1 MGHIKG
7 VYPAVKKNG
16 EEYYRASITYKNKH
30 VSLGSFD
37 NAMTAH
43 ICYKEANR
51 LLHDSE
57 VTIDNFPEHIHV
69 LDYSKAVTVL
79 NFRDNDMYFKTPIYL
94 RTKYFTYHVTA
105 NDILKFDI
113 DDLFFYSTR
122 TIMKRKGHLFVA
134 DYGMQINLPSR
145 YGIKN
150 YSILDKDY
158 AFRNKDP
165 YDFRYENIII
175 INRYYGV
182 SKGHFKGK
190 DCYDAKLHVNGN
202 VVIGHYDNEI
212 DAAIAYNKG
221 VDYAAVCGLVRNY
234 QKNYIDDM
242 TPAEYKKRYNEIE
255 ISERF
260 RKYFD
265 NPKN

>member
-7 VYPAVKKNG
+7 VYPAVKKSG
-16 EEYYRASITYKNKH
+16 EEYFRASITYKNKH

-43 ICYKEANR
+43 ICYKEADR

-69 LDYSKAVTVL
+69 LDYSKAVSVL

-94 RTKYFTYHVTA
+94 RTKYFTYHVTP

-134 DYGMQINLPSR
+134 DYGMQVNLPSR

-150 YSILDKDY
+150 YSILGKDY
-158 AFRNKDP
+158 YFKNKDV
-165 YDFRYENIII
+165 YDFRYENIVIL
-175 INRYYGV
+175 NKYNGV
-182 SKGHFKGK
+182 IKDTYKKK
-190 DCYDAKLHVNGN
+190 DCYTARLHVIGN
-202 VVIGHYDNEI
+202 VVIGHYKEEI

-221 VDYAAVCGLVRNY
+221 VDIAASYGLKRNY
-234 QKNYIDDM
+234 NKNYIDEL
-242 TPAEYKKRYNEIE
+242 TEEEYEERYEAIKVAD
-255 ISERF
+255 SF
-260 RKYFD
+260 YKYFSE
-265 NPKN
+265 

>member
-43 ICYKEANR
+43 IAYKEADR

-57 VTIDNFPEHIHV
+57 VTIDNFTEHLHV
-69 LDYSKAVTVL
+69 LDYSKGVSIL

-94 RTKYFTYHVTA
+94 RTKYFTYHVTP

-134 DYGMQINLPSR
+134 DYGMQVNLPSR

-150 YSILDKDY
+150 YSILGKDY
-158 AFRNKDP
+158 YFKNKDV
-165 YDFRYENIII
+165 YDFRYENIVILNKYNGVIKDTYKKKECYTARLHII
-175 INRYYGV
+175 
-182 SKGHFKGK
+182 
-190 DCYDAKLHVNGN
+190 GN
-202 VVIGHYDNEI
+202 VVIGHYKGEI

-221 VDYAAVCGLVRNY
+221 VDIAASLGLKRNY
-234 QKNYIDDM
+234 SKNYIDEL
-242 TPAEYKKRYNEIE
+242 TKEEYESRYQTIKVAD
-255 ISERF
+255 RF
-260 RKYFD
+260 YKYFSE
-265 NPKN
+265 

>member
-43 ICYKEANR
+43 IAYKEADR

-57 VTIDNFPEHIHV
+57 VNIDNFTEHLHV
-69 LDYSKAVTVL
+69 LDYSKGVSIL

-94 RTKYFTYHVTA
+94 RAKYFTYHVTP

-134 DYGMQINLPSR
+134 DYGMQVNLPSR

-150 YSILDKDY
+150 YSILGKDY
-158 AFRNKDP
+158 YFKNKDV
-165 YDFRYENIII
+165 YDFRYENIVIL
-175 INRYYGV
+175 NKYNGV
-182 SKGHFKGK
+182 IK
-190 DCYDAKLHVNGN
+190 DTYKKKECYTARLHVIGN
-202 VVIGHYDNEI
+202 VVIGHYKEEI

-221 VDYAAVCGLVRNY
+221 VDIAASLGLKRNY
-234 QKNYIDDM
+234 SKNYIDEL
-242 TPAEYKKRYNEIE
+242 TKEEYESRYRAIKVAD
-255 ISERF
+255 RF
-260 RKYFD
+260 YKYFSE
-265 NPKN
+265 